1 MHQKACSVKMI
12 KNFFY
17 IFTSLIFL
25 IFITFFYFSEKNII
39 STNKNRSFYL
49 LNINNKIEN
58 LPLLENDTQNIIIY
72 RNEVENY
79 KKNKKKYS
87 FESLIN

>member
-1 MHQKACSVKMI
+1 MI